1 MIGIERRAV
10 YVMKIYTFNGKSNL
24 CGDKIRSLREK
35 KRLSQE
41 QLAAKM
47 QVEGVQ
53 INQKAVSRIETG
65 DRVVTDYEVM
75 VFARVLGVEAEQ
87 LLREQKSE

>member
-1 MIGIERRAV
+1 
-10 YVMKIYTFNGKSNL
+10 MKIYAFNGKRNL
-24 CGDKIRSLREK
+24 CGEEIRSLREK
-35 KRLSQE
+35 KCLSQE

-53 INQKAVSRIETG
+53 INQKAVSRLETG
-65 DRVVTDYEVM
+65 DRVVPDYEVL
-75 VFARVLGVEAEQ
+75 VFAHVLGVEVGR

>member
-1 MIGIERRAV
+1 
-10 YVMKIYTFNGKSNL
+10 MKIYAFNGKSNL
-24 CGDKIRSLREK
+24 CGETIRRLREK

-65 DRVVTDYEVM
+65 DRVVPDYEVL
-75 VFARVLGVEAEQ
+75 VFARVLGVEAGQ
-87 LLREQKSE
+87 LLREREGE

>member
-1 MIGIERRAV
+1 MRYE
-10 YVMKIYTFNGKSNL
+10 NL
-24 CGDKIRSLREK
+24 CLQWKKQSLRRRNPVLREK

-41 QLAAKM
+41 QLAARM

-65 DRVVTDYEVM
+65 DRVVPDYEVLT
-75 VFARVLGVEAEQ
+75 FARVLGVEVGQ

>member
-1 MIGIERRAV
+1 
-10 YVMKIYTFNGKSNL
+10 MKIYAFNGKSNL
-24 CGDKIRSLREK
+24 CGEEIRSLREK

-41 QLAAKM
+41 QLAARM

-65 DRVVTDYEVM
+65 DRVVPDYEVLT
-75 VFARVLGVEAEQ
+75 FARVLGVEVGR